1 MIRRI
6 LSVFTSLMV
15 FITAAAI
22 QLVLLFSGVQWPDAD
37 EWLFGVVF
45 IGLLLALGIGVGWMA
60 IVVWIRR

>member
-1 MIRRI
+1 
-6 LSVFTSLMV
+6 MV